1 MWRTRQDRKNQED
14 GAAARQ
20 DGVGLEDGAES
31 QQEESEDSQS
41 VDEKQGQGRTKD
53 TMDKQSLKMMLL
65 KLMQGMQDIQRQIVV
80 SKDETRGDDVEIVR
94 YVSDLPKLVEWSP
107 ETAPIDLGGETW
119 WDLTLSTAR
128 AWYDNHTNVS
138 PIQRLTNV
146 AKPTP
151 ELQQKKW
158 TRLERRAS
166 SLLLGALPEL
176 LKEEVI
182 ASKSITALGILT
194 RAMLQFQPGGLTERS
209 AILSALEAPAEASSV
224 ASAIVQL
231 RRWIRGKRKA
241 FEVGVSIPD
250 SSILKGLDQKLT
262 PCGYRPNTGHCDA
275 VQ

>member
-1 MWRTRQDRKNQED
+1 MAALEKKESSRHGTPEEKSAGSLNVEDGAAARQDRKNQED
-14 GAAARQ
+14 GAAAWQ

-107 ETAPIDLGGETW
+107 ETAPIDFGGEMW
-119 WDLTLSTAR
+119 WDLTLSTTR

-158 TRLERRAS
+158 ARLERRAS
-166 SLLLGALPEL
+166 SLALPEL

-209 AILSALEAPAEASSV
+209 AILSAAAEVDQAEKE
-224 ASAIVQL
+224 
-231 RRWIRGKRKA
+231 RIRSWSFHSR
-241 FEVGVSIPD
+241 
-250 SSILKGLDQKLT
+250 
-262 PCGYRPNTGHCDA
+262 
-275 VQ
+275 

>member
-1 MWRTRQDRKNQED
+1 MAALEKKESSRHGTPEEKSAGSLNVED

-20 DGVGLEDGAES
+20 DCVGLEDGAES

-107 ETAPIDLGGETW
+107 ETAPIDFGGEMW
-119 WDLTLSTAR
+119 WDLTLSTTR

-158 TRLERRAS
+158 ARLERRAS
-166 SLLLGALPEL
+166 SLALPEL

-209 AILSALEAPAEASSV
+209 AILSAAAEVDQAEKE
-224 ASAIVQL
+224 
-231 RRWIRGKRKA
+231 RIRSWSFHSR
-241 FEVGVSIPD
+241 
-250 SSILKGLDQKLT
+250 
-262 PCGYRPNTGHCDA
+262 
-275 VQ
+275 